1 MAAADQGAGVIGFAG
16 ATPAGAAVQAGGL
29 TTIGGGESGGGPR
42 VPMLPAGWEPGLLDA
57 AHTLPAS
64 A

>member
-1 MAAADQGAGVIGFAG
+1 MIGFAG
-16 ATPAGAAVQAGGL
+16 TTPAGAVVQAGGL
-29 TTIGGGESGGGPR
+29 TTIGGGESGGGAR

-57 AHTLPAS
+57 AHTLPVS